1 MPIMNN
7 YEEPLLVADIGG
19 TNARF
24 ALADWRGKELSQPLN
39 LLVSDYSD
47 IIPACREYLDRI
59 KGTHPSRACIAVAC
73 PVWGD
78 RVSLTNNNWSFSIKA
93 VQHALNL
100 KHLMVVNDF
109 KALAAG
115 VPLLGEEERTQIGS
129 GTAMPGRP
137 VSVIGP
143 GTGLGVATV
152 AQVGNNRFVFD
163 GEGGHVGFAPGNDR
177 EIEILQVLLKQ
188 YGRVSAERIL
198 CGEGIRVL
206 FKTLSMID
214 DVKVPDLEAADI
226 VELANSGSNARCL
239 ETINI
244 FCSALGSFAGD
255 TAMTMS
261 SQGGVYIG
269 GGIVPRI
276 SKLLEQSAFRER
288 FEAKGRTSPFIK
300 NLPTFLI
307 TTTHTALSGAASLL
321 SESLSSCS
329 EQKAKLPV

>member
-1 MPIMNN
+1 MPTNN
-7 YEEPLLVADIGG
+7 NVEDPILVADIGG

-24 ALADWRGKELSQPLN
+24 ALADARGKGLFQPLN

-47 IIPACREYLDRI
+47 IIPACREYLSRI
-59 KGTHPSRACIAVAC
+59 KGTRPSRACIAVAC

-78 RVSLTNNNWSFSIKA
+78 RVSLTNNTWSFSIEA
-93 VQHALNL
+93 VQQVLGL
-100 KHLMVVNDF
+100 EHLMVVNDF

-129 GTAMPGRP
+129 GSAIPGRP

-152 AQVGNNRFVFD
+152 AEVGNNRFVFD

-177 EIEILQVLLKQ
+177 EIEILRVLLKQ
-188 YGRVSAERIL
+188 YDRVSAERIL

-206 FKTLSMID
+206 FKTLAIID
-214 DVKVPDLEAADI
+214 DVKVPDLQAADI

-239 ETINI
+239 EIINI

-276 SKLLEQSAFRER
+276 SNLFEKSAFRER

-307 TTTHTALSGAASLL
+307 TTTHTALTGAASLL
-321 SESLSSCS
+321 SDDLSSCP
-329 EQKAKLPV
+329 ERRAKLRV